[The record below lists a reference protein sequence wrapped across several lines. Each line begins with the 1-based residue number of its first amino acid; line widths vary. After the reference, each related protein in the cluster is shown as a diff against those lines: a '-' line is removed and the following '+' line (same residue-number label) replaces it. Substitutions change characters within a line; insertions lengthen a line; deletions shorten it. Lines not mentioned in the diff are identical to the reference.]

1 MITTYRSGKCNRS
14 PFLQSGA
21 LRVTT
26 WCLLTLFMSL
36 GLSEPQKCRQR
47 PVVTGAAAVRTKR
60 PHQVRAHVSGWT
72 TKQRP
77 FHVSKMRSRKPR
89 SRVPSKEVGGWP
101 TALWGPDPPPCQATA
116 TAAVKR
122 TLVDLASLDV
132 STAVND
138 NTNRPLLSVL
148 PARASCRLPT
158 CVYVLGANAA
168 AALVG
173 SPCWSQS
180 AETPLSDSSA
190 GCQQQRLLIV
200 LVVHVNLAFLSA
212 RTI

>member
-1 MITTYRSGKCNRS
+1 MPSKAGCDRSGSSENKTASSGES
-14 PFLQSGA
+14 PR
-21 LRVTT
+21 LRLNNQAEAFS
-26 WCLLTLFMSL
+26 CFKD
-36 GLSEPQKCRQR
+36 EKQKTQ
-47 PVVTGAAAVRTKR
+47 
-60 PHQVRAHVSGWT
+60 
-72 TKQRP
+72 
-77 FHVSKMRSRKPR
+77 KPG
-89 SRVPSKEVGGWP
+89 SFKEGGWP
-101 TALWGPDPPPCQATA
+101 TALWGPDPPPCQATT

-138 NTNRPLLSVL
+138 NTNRPRHLVL

-180 AETPLSDSSA
+180 AETPLSV
-190 GCQQQRLLIV
+190 C
-200 LVVHVNLAFLSA
+200 
-212 RTI
+212 

>member
-1 MITTYRSGKCNRS
+1 MPSKAGCDRSGSSENKTASSGESPRLRLNNRAEAFS
-14 PFLQSGA
+14 CFKD
-21 LRVTT
+21 
-26 WCLLTLFMSL
+26 
-36 GLSEPQKCRQR
+36 EKQKTQKPGFFQR
-47 PVVTGAAAVRTKR
+47 R
-60 PHQVRAHVSGWT
+60 W
-72 TKQRP
+72 
-77 FHVSKMRSRKPR
+77 
-89 SRVPSKEVGGWP
+89 GWP

-138 NTNRPLLSVL
+138 NTNRPRHLVL

-190 GCQQQRLLIV
+190 GRQQQRLLIV
-200 LVVHVNLAFLSA
+200 LHSSGSSRQLGLFKRAHNRILH
-212 RTI
+212 